1 MCYNHD
7 ILTLEVLKMLNFKL
21 KDINNPFEMRQGE
34 TIVDLDRYVEVLKE
48 NNIPFTKEQY
58 EEAKKEFNMIKVPGL
73 LLVLLC

>member
-58 EEAKKEFNMIKVPGL
+58 EEAKKNLINLNKKE
-73 LLVLLC
+73 